1 MTEQENTRQY
11 VACGSSQCLMTF
23 HALQDEHGPGWWTRR
38 ASPLLSPLR
47 TLHVDR
53 DTHSYCVGWGG
64 LHVCVCVWA
73 PSVCQCWGQVSLEIP
88 LHLMP
93 ELPPLFSSS
102 SFYRSLSL
110 PFMCCRACSSSMS
123 PLGLIDPR
131 AKQTRTLGQTC
142 GPYDHTWLHS

>member
-1 MTEQENTRQY
+1 MNMVRAGGLE
-11 VACGSSQCLMTF
+11 G
-23 HALQDEHGPGWWTRR
+23 RR
-38 ASPLLSPLR
+38 
-47 TLHVDR
+47 
-53 DTHSYCVGWGG
+53 HSYHRCAHFMSTETLTLTVLVGEGDTS
-64 LHVCVCVWA
+64 VCVWA
-73 PSVCQCWGQVSLEIP
+73 PSGCQCWGQVRLELP

-102 SFYRSLSL
+102 SFYRPLSL
-110 PFMCCRACSSSMS
+110 PFMFCRACSSSMS